1 MKRDC
6 PAVVALGLATLSQYI
21 FNWQLGID
29 ELLFRD
35 TADAYNLIRGRMSPA
50 SAFIF
55 VMVGLALTALPSR
68 ALRTVVLL
76 ASTVIIGAGAMICVG
91 YLWNANE
98 LITDSWL
105 PPVALN
111 TSLAFALLGVGIFFA
126 GWERGHATD
135 TRAEKKALAGF
146 GIALALLIISG
157 GYAYR
162 ASAKHEQSVEWINR
176 TQNVRIQLA
185 QLYNRIADIES
196 AQRFYLLTGKPSY
209 RDEYRRLVAELGKDK
224 PSLDRLLAGN
234 PAQIAHAADL
244 WPLINHR
251 IDLTDRQLSIF
262 DNQGEAAAKAAIAAG
277 NGMQTMRHI
286 RALIQRMSGLEVD
299 LLGKR
304 QAELEHNRK
313 LTLLGF
319 LAMLL
324 IAAGIFVTLFIEIQR
339 EMVIKSRMR
348 AQLQETATR
357 IATILDTVA
366 DGIITT
372 DDLGVIESFNRAA
385 EQLFGYA
392 AIEII
397 GHNISTLMPEP
408 TRSHHDGYL
417 KHYAMTGK
425 KRVIGTGREVLA
437 LRKDGSTF
445 DMSLQ
450 VGEMLLA
457 GQRHY
462 TGIASDITA
471 RKKIEHNLV
480 TSKEQAELA
489 NRAKDSFLAT
499 MSHEIR
505 TPLTGLL
512 GMMELLS
519 MTRLDG
525 EQINTLNA
533 AWNSAKGLL
542 RIVNDILDWSKI
554 EEGKLQLAPQATSI
568 PQLLQDVINTY
579 ARVASAKG
587 LILKQ
592 CADPAISRF
601 HIVDPLRLS
610 QVLNNFVSN
619 AIKFTSNGSIDLRAE
634 LLDTIDGGE
643 RICFSVIDTGIG
655 IEEEVQASLFERYR
669 QVGAD
674 TARLYGG
681 TGLGLA
687 ICRRLAELMDGQV
700 ELKSRVGHGST
711 FTIML
716 TLPVCN
722 EPIPELQAG
731 NAEANIT
738 SIKFL
743 AERNGKV
750 PTVLAVDDHPI
761 NRNLLAS
768 QLKIL
773 GLQVET
779 AENGREAL
787 SKWRDGHFALVITD
801 CHMPEMD
808 GYTLA
813 QEIRKAESEQYR
825 ARTPIVAWTAN
836 ALAEE
841 STRCQATGMD
851 EVLIK
856 PANLKQ
862 LANLLAK
869 CIPHNMA
876 DGNKPA
882 PTPRATHIDQA
893 GTPIDYAVL
902 RQIIPDSAAQL
913 DALRSFRSHLRTDH
927 AKLHHILEKNDLADL
942 KSMAHRMK
950 GSCLMVGASH
960 LATCFAEM
968 ERIASENELTK
979 MGNAKAA
986 LEIAAMQLE
995 NYFIDIGIS
1004 EK

>member
-1 MKRDC
+1 M
-6 PAVVALGLATLSQYI
+6 
-21 FNWQLGID
+21 
-29 ELLFRD
+29 
-35 TADAYNLIRGRMSPA
+35 
-50 SAFIF
+50 
-55 VMVGLALTALPSR
+55 
-68 ALRTVVLL
+68 
-76 ASTVIIGAGAMICVG
+76 
-91 YLWNANE
+91 
-98 LITDSWL
+98 
-105 PPVALN
+105 
-111 TSLAFALLGVGIFFA
+111 
-126 GWERGHATD
+126 
-135 TRAEKKALAGF
+135 
-146 GIALALLIISG
+146 
-157 GYAYR
+157 
-162 ASAKHEQSVEWINR
+162 
-176 TQNVRIQLA
+176 
-185 QLYNRIADIES
+185 IADIES
-196 AQRFYLLTGKPSY
+196 AQRSYLLTGKPSY
-209 RDEYRRLVAELGKDK
+209 RDEYRRLVAELDKDR

-234 PAQIAHAADL
+234 PAQIAHAENL

-262 DNQGEAAAKAAIAAG
+262 DNQGEAAAKAAIASG
-277 NGMQTMRHI
+277 NGMQTMRDI
-286 RALIQRMSGLEVD
+286 RASIQRMSDLEVD
-299 LLGKR
+299 LLGER
-304 QAELEHNRK
+304 QAELEHNRR
-313 LTLLGF
+313 LTLLGL
-319 LAMLL
+319 LAVLL
-324 IAAGIFVTLFIEIQR
+324 IAVGIFVTLFIEIQR
-339 EMVIKSRMR
+339 EMVFKSRMR
-348 AQLQETATR
+348 VQLQETATR

-366 DGIITT
+366 DGIITI
-372 DDLGVIESFNRAA
+372 DDHGVIESFNRAA

-392 AIEII
+392 ATEVI
-397 GHNISTLMPEP
+397 GQNISILMPEP
-408 TRSHHDGYL
+408 YRGHHDGYIR
-417 KHYAMTGK
+417 HYAMTGE
-425 KRVIGTGREVLA
+425 KRIIGIGREVLA

-445 DMSLQ
+445 EMSLQ

-457 GQRHY
+457 DQRHY
-462 TGIASDITA
+462 TGIVSDITES
-471 RKKIEHNLV
+471 KKIENNLV

-519 MTRLDG
+519 MTRLDS
-525 EQINTLNA
+525 EQITTLNA

-568 PQLLQDVINTY
+568 PQLLQDVVNTY

-592 CADPAISRF
+592 SAAPALSQF

-619 AIKFTSNGSIDLRAE
+619 AIKFTPSGSIDLRAE
-634 LLDTIDGGE
+634 LLDTVDCGE
-643 RICFSVIDTGIG
+643 RIRFSVMDTGIG

-687 ICRRLAELMDGQV
+687 ICRRLTELMDGQV
-700 ELKSRVGHGST
+700 ELKSRIGHGST
-711 FTIML
+711 FNITLI
-716 TLPVCN
+716 LPVCD
-722 EPIPELQAG
+722 EPAPELQTR
-731 NAEANIT
+731 NTEANMT
-738 SIKFL
+738 SINFL
-743 AERNGKV
+743 SEHNGAA
-750 PTVLAVDDHPI
+750 PMVLAVDDHPI

-779 AENGREAL
+779 AENGRVAL

-813 QEIRKAESEQYR
+813 QEIRKVESVQKR

-841 STRCQATGMD
+841 STRCRAAGMD
-851 EVLIK
+851 ELLIK

-862 LANLLAK
+862 LANLLAR
-869 CIPHNMA
+869 CIPHNA
-876 DGNKPA
+876 AEDSDPT

-893 GTPIDYAVL
+893 GAPIDYAVL

-927 AKLHHILEKNDLADL
+927 AKLRHILENNDLADL
-942 KSMAHRMK
+942 KNMAHRLK
-950 GSCLMVGASH
+950 GSCLMIGASH

-968 ERIASENELTK
+968 ERIADENDLTG

-986 LEIAAMQLE
+986 LEVAAMRLE
-995 NYFIDIGIS
+995 SYFIDIGIS
-1004 EK
+1004 EKKNGEKNNAR